1 MYLKT
6 VKNLQFLPFLYDLG
20 IASKRKKL
28 YQLLFDLFPYNS
40 KKNLEFSKIPK
51 FQKYLGR

>member
-6 VKNLQFLPFLYDLG
+6 IKNLQFLLFLYDLD
-20 IASKRKKL
+20 ITNKRKKL

-40 KKNLEFSKIPK
+40 KKTSSFPK